1 MGFIEN
7 KVVQEDC
14 YLGTWHITRDL
25 DTLLRQIYL
34 TPEELQT
41 LHGFNNMNRKLE
53 YLSVRGLLNK
63 MAGDQA
69 RIIYDT
75 TNKPFVKDG
84 SWFIS
89 ISHSYQLTSI
99 LLSRKKRVGIDL
111 EYMSH
116 RISKIA
122 DRFIHREEVITEDPK
137 MKKPHLYIHW
147 CAKEA
152 LYKICDKNFLN
163 FRENLFIE
171 PFELAN
177 EGTLKGWVQT
187 DNRNE
192 SYNLYYYFRDNYII
206 VYCCK

>member
-14 YLGTWHITRDL
+14 YLGTWQITRDL

-41 LHGFNNMNRKLE
+41 LHGFKNMNRKLE

-122 DRFIHREEVITEDPK
+122 DKFIHREEVITEDPK

-177 EGTLKGWVQT
+177 EGALKGWVQT
-187 DNRNE
+187 ENRNE
-192 SYNLYYYFRDNYII
+192 SYNMYYYFRDNYII